1 MNFDLHITTHTK
13 ISSEDGYTNGPEG
26 SFWGDGNIL
35 KLKIM
40 VMFEQHDK
48 FTKKSLT
55 CTLEMGELH
64 I

>member
-1 MNFDLHITTHTK
+1 MMNFDLHVTTHTK
-13 ISSEDGYTNGPEG
+13 ISSRDGYINGTEG

-48 FTKKSLT
+48 FTK
-55 CTLEMGELH
+55 
-64 I
+64 